1 MKVSRQSKWIGL
13 KSRFSGLAV
22 SLLFIYTKY
31 LMLLLSPQCEVNTGH
46 CSDVISLECLLKL
59 SGVKGKTKQRNR
71 KNPLLF
77 LFFFFLLL
85 LMCSFIHHSI
95 VPEGV
100 WLYLQ
105 SPLICSLF
113 LSTYFGE
120 CIHFKSHSTDVES
133 LAHLNI

>member
-1 MKVSRQSKWIGL
+1 MKVNRQSKWIGL

-71 KNPLLF
+71 KKPSAF
-77 LFFFFLLL
+77 SFFSFF
-85 LMCSFIHHSI
+85 CCC
-95 VPEGV
+95 
-100 WLYLQ
+100 W
-105 SPLICSLF
+105 C
-113 LSTYFGE
+113 
-120 CIHFKSHSTDVES
+120 
-133 LAHLNI
+133 AHLYITPSFQREFDFTYSLLWSVVSFYPHTLVNVFILNPIQLMLNHWVI